1 MYNLEKEVLSDIRST
16 LGQAKY
22 LIEECIGS
30 ASAVIDEVDDS
41 TAVPET
47 LDGSPSHD
55 DAFVNI
61 EPIEVFQE
69 LLRLRDKWRGD
80 YVPDWKDATV
90 PKYVITIENGVI
102 CISKVYSTRE
112 FLSFCFQKEA
122 ESFAEKYKGLIY
134 LAEDLI

>member
-1 MYNLEKEVLSDIRST
+1 MCNLEKDVLSDIRNT

-30 ASAVIDEVDDS
+30 A
-41 TAVPET
+41 TAIICK
-47 LDGSPSHD
+47 DD
-55 DAFVNI
+55 DAAIYGPVDNVPFHDEAIVDVK
-61 EPIEVFQE
+61 PIEVFQE
-69 LLRLRDKWRGD
+69 LLRLRDIWRGD